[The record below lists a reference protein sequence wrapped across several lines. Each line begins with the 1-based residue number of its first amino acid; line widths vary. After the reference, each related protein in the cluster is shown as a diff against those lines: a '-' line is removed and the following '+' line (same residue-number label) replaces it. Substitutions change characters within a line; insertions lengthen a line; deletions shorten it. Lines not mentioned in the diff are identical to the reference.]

1 MMVTID
7 GQLEGDLESPGEGED
22 LLGRSQEA
30 SGLANEVA
38 RPRLNV
44 GCTIPWAPV
53 LGVGW
58 ATVATCL
65 CFLAVI

>member
-7 GQLEGDLESPGEGED
+7 GQLEGDLESPGERED
-22 LLGRSQEA
+22 LLGRSEEA

-38 RPRLNV
+38 RPSLNV
-44 GCTIPWAPV
+44 GCTILWAPV

-58 ATVATCL
+58 PTVATCL
-65 CFLAVI
+65 CFLTVI